1 MEKIALTL
9 RLPQDTINR
18 LEHMARLKPVSR
30 QVLMEQILT
39 DAASTIGVL
48 PKLER
53 RPLPQSVL
61 EAIDASIEEMTLGG
75 ETSLKKLVGKNVWE
89 TLDDPVKRFMGKE
102 FKELVMAGECPG
114 LTVGRKK
121 SNNEQQYDKA

>member
-9 RLPQDTINR
+9 RLSQDTIDR

-53 RPLPQSVL
+53 RPLPPSVL
-61 EAIDASIEEMTLGG
+61 EAIDASIEQMKLGG
-75 ETSLKKLVGKNVWE
+75 ETSLKKLVGKDVWE
-89 TLDDPVKRFMGKE
+89 TLDDPVKRLLGKE
-102 FKELVMAGECPG
+102 LKDLVMAGEFSG
-114 LTVGRKK
+114 LTKGRKK
-121 SNNEQQYDKA
+121 SNNEQQYDKS